1 MSIESEL
8 FANVE
13 IQRDKLADYGFQPEG
28 DLLIYRKPLPED
40 RFEIVLIWDG
50 TIRGRIAD
58 LDTGDEYVNFRMENA
73 SGYSAGIRKK
83 FTDLLTD
90 IRDRCGRK
98 LFFKTEQARRICS
111 FLYETYGDTPE
122 FLWPNIPSYAAF
134 RLKGTKKW
142 YAVMGAVPR
151 NKVDPAGEA
160 ASVEVV
166 NVKADGGEIQE
177 ILSAKGYY
185 PAFHMNKKCWVSI
198 ILDDTLSDG
207 EIRGRIADSHERV
220 KEGK

>member
-13 IQRDKLADYGFQPEG
+13 IQRDRLADYGFQPEG

-73 SGYSAGIRKK
+73 SGYSAGIRQK

-98 LFFKTEQARRICS
+98 LFFKTEQIGRSVSDRFPVILSCWFFPQSHIRSGYTGSWARRS
-111 FLYETYGDTPE
+111 
-122 FLWPNIPSYAAF
+122 
-134 RLKGTKKW
+134 
-142 YAVMGAVPR
+142 VPC
-151 NKVDPAGEA
+151 P
-160 ASVEVV
+160 
-166 NVKADGGEIQE
+166 
-177 ILSAKGYY
+177 
-185 PAFHMNKKCWVSI
+185 
-198 ILDDTLSDG
+198 
-207 EIRGRIADSHERV
+207 
-220 KEGK
+220 